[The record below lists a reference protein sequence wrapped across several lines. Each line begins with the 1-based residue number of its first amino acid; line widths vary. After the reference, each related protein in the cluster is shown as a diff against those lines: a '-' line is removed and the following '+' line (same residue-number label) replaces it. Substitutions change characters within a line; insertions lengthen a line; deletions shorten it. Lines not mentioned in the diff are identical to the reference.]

1 MSAPPD
7 SGGRTTRA
15 FTPDF
20 LTELFR
26 NPLDPGY
33 ADAAAR
39 RRASPAPAGWRG
51 ASARA
56 VSVVVI
62 AVVGFLF
69 AVAYRETMA
78 EEPSRSQA
86 RAGLIAQIKQ
96 RESETDEMTARADRL
111 REEVGRQ
118 RDAALS
124 GSQAARLRNL
134 EAGTGLG
141 RVRGDGVVVRL
152 ADAAPKDDDAVSG
165 DADAGPPRVIYTDLQ
180 KVANDLWASGA
191 EAVAI
196 NGQRL
201 TATST
206 IRSAGAA
213 ILVDF
218 RPVTSPYE
226 VTAIGPR
233 SMRDKFEESRAA
245 YLMRRVAKETGLSF
259 QVRDA
264 DDLTLPA
271 APEPRLRYAQPS
283 VSPSPSPSGSGD
295 RSSSPGPSGSGTS
308 PRPSG
313 GVR

>member
-1 MSAPPD
+1 MSAPD
-7 SGGRTTRA
+7 SGGRNARGYA
-15 FTPDF
+15 PDF

-39 RRASPAPAGWRG
+39 RRRSPDRPRWRIAGG
-51 ASARA
+51 RA
-56 VSVVVI
+56 VSIVVI
-62 AVVGFLF
+62 SVVGFLF
-69 AVAYRETMA
+69 AVAYRETIA
-78 EEPSRSQA
+78 EEPSRDQA

-96 RESETDEMTARADRL
+96 RESETDQMTVRADRL

-152 ADAAPKDDDAVSG
+152 ADAQPKDSDAVSG
-165 DADAGPPRVIYTDLQ
+165 DSDAGPPRVIYTDLQ

-226 VTAIGPR
+226 VTAIGPG
-233 SMRDKFEESRAA
+233 SMRDKFDESRAA
-245 YLMRRVAKETGLSF
+245 YLMRRVAKDTGLSF

-264 DDLTLPA
+264 EDVTLPA
-271 APEPRLRYAQPS
+271 APEPRLRYAEPS
-283 VSPSPSPSGSGD
+283 VSPSPSPSGSAG
-295 RSSSPGPSGSGTS
+295 RTSSPGPSGPGTS